1 MRPSVPGLPLTN
13 PCPTVA
19 GPYPAPHNPTRHFQ
33 PTLRNPSSGAEAHFR
48 VTRCAGSA
56 GLLLV
61 EPAFRD
67 VLDDTVRHQVRAGC
81 PGRDT
86 RPAVGRGDSE
96 GGDLHQADL
105 LAGQPMSGQPVPRPG
120 AAD

>member
-33 PTLRNPSSGAEAHFR
+33 PTLRNPSSGAEAHLR
-48 VTRCAGSA
+48 VSRGARSA
-56 GLLLV
+56 GLVLV

-67 VLDDTVRHQVRAGC
+67 VLDDPVPPQVPDGF

-86 RPAVGRGDSE
+86 LPAVGRGDSE
-96 GGDLHQADL
+96 GGDLHQAAL
-105 LAGQPMSGQPVPRPG
+105 LAGQPM
-120 AAD
+120 